1 MRPEAFCAAA
11 ETESV
16 AWCGQGECAV
26 FDDSFEHE
34 VAHEGSGERVV
45 LLVDVWAPGLD
56 QAERAA
62 LRALFPA

>member
-1 MRPEAFCAAA
+1 MRRGA
-11 ETESV
+11 V
-16 AWCGQGECAV
+16 AV